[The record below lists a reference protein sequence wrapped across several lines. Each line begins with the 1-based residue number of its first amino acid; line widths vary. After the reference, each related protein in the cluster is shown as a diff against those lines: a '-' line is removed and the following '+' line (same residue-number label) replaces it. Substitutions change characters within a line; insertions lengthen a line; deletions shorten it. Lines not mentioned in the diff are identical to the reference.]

1 MCRLLYGGSSFGFLS
16 PPRFSGWQASLSTE
30 LLEFLCLEFVEIS
43 SLAKLYIRPVGYER
57 VESNWVGAGKRQ
69 KMFVRFSV
77 SLALYEKSI
86 AEKSRQWTD

>member
-1 MCRLLYGGSSFGFLS
+1 MA
-16 PPRFSGWQASLSTE
+16 FSLHLVFSDWQASLSTE

-43 SLAKLYIRPVGYER
+43 SLAKLYIRPMGYKR

-77 SLALYEKSI
+77 SLALYEKSV
-86 AEKSRQWTD
+86 AEKKAVSGQTNHI